1 MLGGRRMRDLFI
13 AVLSDIHGNLEALEA
28 VLNSLEDPKERAK
41 AAGID
46 FEIWCL
52 GDIFGYGP
60 DPMACYKIARE
71 RFKIILPGN
80 HEALTRLKLKHPD
93 ARPSGVSMDAM
104 KSCEYTI
111 EQLLGKQE
119 TKGKRTGQAIRMP
132 LETLENMQKE
142 NYPAMLASEIA
153 KKYAPEIKINAP
165 EVPLFKKTIPQ
176 EQLEQVGA
184 GYISAALL
192 AHGQLI
198 DEYDCRIER
207 RNAVIDLYTFLE
219 NLEKTRTFEL
229 KNAKFVHDDPVN
241 PGSMLYLVDAERAK
255 KNHIENKVDLRE
267 INKEKLKSPELEY
280 IFVGHS
286 HVMPDTVEINGIKVV
301 YAGSVGIPRR
311 DNVEKKACY
320 TAVRVHDG
328 IVAQVRP
335 MIIPYE
341 YTKTKKKMIERGLP
355 NKFD

>member
-1 MLGGRRMRDLFI
+1 MQDLFI

-28 VLNSLEDPKERAK
+28 VLKSLEEPKERAK
-41 AAGID
+41 SAGID

-71 RFKIILPGN
+71 SFRLILPGN

-93 ARPSGVSMDAM
+93 AKPSGVSSDAM
-104 KSCEYTI
+104 KSCEYTV
-111 EQLLGKQE
+111 EQLLGKQK
-119 TKGKRTGQAIRMP
+119 TKGKRTGQEIGMP
-132 LETLENMQKE
+132 LEALENLQKE

-176 EQLEQVGA
+176 EQLDQVGA
-184 GYISAALL
+184 SYITEALL
-192 AHGQLI
+192 RHGQVI
-198 DEYDCRIER
+198 DAYDCRLER
-207 RNAVIDLYTFLE
+207 RNAVIDLYNFLA
-219 NLEKTRTFEL
+219 NLEKNRTFNL

-241 PGSMLYLVDAERAK
+241 PGSMLYLVDDERAK
-255 KNHIENKVDLRE
+255 KYHIEKSSRVDLRE
-267 INKEKLKSPELEY
+267 INKEKLKFPGLEY

-286 HVMPDTVEINGIKVV
+286 HLMPDTVEINGIKIV
-301 YAGSVGIPRR
+301 YAGSAGIPRL

-328 IVAQVRP
+328 MVVQVRP
-335 MIIPYE
+335 MIIPYD
-341 YTKTKKKMIERGLP
+341 YTKTRKKMIDRGLP
-355 NKFD
+355 DKFD